1 MKLKILIILCAFLL
15 LLSGCNTK
23 YQRIS
28 FNAQYVAEEL
38 AAHISEDTTIINK
51 TDTTFAARLPIYK
64 ITEDNITE
72 AQFQQLKQQLQ
83 VPENS
88 SVMLPLRYEGNCIEG
103 RFDYYGDEAFTMS
116 EEELEALAWKVFE
129 KIPFMEGEYEYSGIR
144 GERYTSNVQ
153 GDKTINE
160 VMVSFY
166 RLLDGVRVIGN
177 DQCNMWFDDSG
188 LVEIYIERFNYTR
201 IGTMDLVPLE
211 DAEARIDAPDYFAID
226 APAGK
231 ANTLQVDR
239 VRLSLVNQYSS
250 SCTILQPIYSFV
262 GTATFDDNSQAE
274 FISRIIAI
282 PESYTYEKETTE

>member
-1 MKLKILIILCAFLL
+1 MKSKNLVILCALLL

-28 FNAQYVAEEL
+28 FDAQYLGEEL
-38 AAHISEDTTIINK
+38 AAHISEDTTVINK
-51 TDTTFAARLPIYK
+51 TDTTFAAQLPIYK

-83 VPENS
+83 VPES
-88 SVMLPLRYEGNCIEG
+88 DSGWLGLSYEGNRI
-103 RFDYYGDEAFTMS
+103 YGYFSAYDKTFTMS
-116 EEELEALAWKVFE
+116 EEELEALAWRTFE

-144 GERYTSNVQ
+144 GEDYTTNSK
-153 GDKTINE
+153 GDKKINR
-160 VMVSFY
+160 VMVSFL
-166 RLLDGVRVIGN
+166 RLMDGVRVIGN
-177 DQCNMWFDDSG
+177 DRCDMWFDDSG
-188 LVEIYIERFNYTR
+188 LVEIYIDRFNYTR

-211 DAEARIDAPDYFAID
+211 DAEARIETPDDFSIEATS
-226 APAGK
+226 GK
-231 ANTLQVDR
+231 AHTLQVER

-250 SCTILQPIYSFV
+250 GCTILQPIYSFV

>member
-1 MKLKILIILCAFLL
+1 MKLKILIILCVFLL

-28 FNAQYVAEEL
+28 FDAQYLGEEL
-38 AAHISEDTTIINK
+38 AAHISEDTTVINK
-51 TDTTFAARLPIYK
+51 TDTTFATQLPIYK
-64 ITEDNITE
+64 ITKDNITE

-83 VPENS
+83 VPES
-88 SVMLPLRYEGNCIEG
+88 DSGWLGLSYEGNRI
-103 RFDYYGDEAFTMS
+103 YGYFSAYDKTFTMS
-116 EEELEALAWKVFE
+116 EEELEALAWRTFE

-144 GERYTSNVQ
+144 GEDYTTNSK
-153 GDKTINE
+153 GDKKINR
-160 VMVSFY
+160 VMVSFL
-166 RLLDGVRVIGN
+166 RLVDGVRVIGN
-177 DQCNMWFDDSG
+177 DRCDMWFDDSG
-188 LVEIYIERFNYTR
+188 LVEIYIDRFNYTR

-250 SCTILQPIYSFV
+250 GCTILQPIYSFV

-274 FISRIIAI
+274 FISRVIAI